1 MSKRPSSGSE
11 GQTTSPKNLVSWDEA
26 RLKQALPRVIGRCMS
41 YSAATCFD
49 DALVGA
55 VRRFYG
61 IEVDVA
67 TAETDILED
76 DFERVRFFP
85 WFLWDYLPTVA
96 DVAAAEGIGV
106 GQRFLAEGELTE
118 FERSIVRALVASTVT
133 FVEVVQTVP
142 ELGLIVLRDL
152 AKTYGREG
160 RRVSAATAK
169 HDSLELVV
177 RDAGLA
183 TELAAG
189 QVSLLRLVHVP
200 SATLPVEAL
209 ELGWASKGFAMLDAI
224 YAVLPHEARPLVD
237 AELTILLGGQSPA
250 EAQRTLRERAPELL
264 DFAEHVLHKLTEPP
278 TLCNVDDEPIVL
290 CRTFVAGSAVG
301 LAGAAV
307 FTTPCGEQ
315 RIWDEDQRTIGWV
328 RPSAGGWLVESSSRE
343 RFARVREA
351 LAAVGV
357 NLPAL
362 HSEMELARAV
372 SQWLALGECEAW
384 LTDSEVE
391 AAFRGQL
398 GESLA
403 QWPDQPHPA
412 LGRRTPREVKGEPG
426 GDAVVARLLQRVR
439 KVAGEAAGARL
450 ANLLA

>member
-1 MSKRPSSGSE
+1 
-11 GQTTSPKNLVSWDEA
+11 
-26 RLKQALPRVIGRCMS
+26 MS

-85 WFLWDYLPTVA
+85 WFLWDYVPTEA
-96 DVAAAEGIGV
+96 DVAGAQGSGV
-106 GQRFLAEGELTE
+106 GQRFLAEGELTD

-142 ELGLIVLRDL
+142 DLGLIVLRDL
-152 AKTYGREG
+152 AKTYARDGRG
-160 RRVSAATAK
+160 QSGGSSIAK
-169 HDSLELVV
+169 AEVLDLVV

-200 SATLPVEAL
+200 SAMLPVEAL
-209 ELGWASKGFAMLDAI
+209 ELGWGSKGFAMLDAI

-237 AELTILLGGQSPA
+237 AELTILLGGQTAA
-250 EAQRTLRERAPELL
+250 EAQRTLKERAPELL

-290 CRTFVAGSAVG
+290 CRTFVAGSAIEQ
-301 LAGAAV
+301 AGAAV
-307 FTTPCGEQ
+307 FATPSGEL
-315 RIWDEDQRTIGWV
+315 RIWDEDRRTIGWM

-343 RFARVREA
+343 RFNRVREA
-351 LAAVGV
+351 LADVGV
-357 NLPAL
+357 GLPAL

-372 SQWLALGECEAW
+372 AQWLALGECESW
-384 LTDSEVE
+384 LTDDEVE

-398 GESLA
+398 GESLE

-412 LGRRTPREVKGEPG
+412 LGRRTPREVKAEPG

-439 KVAGEAAGARL
+439 KVAGEAAGASL